1 MHAEITQEIE
11 EYCEAHST
19 SEDDLLNRLDRE
31 TNLKVLRPRMISGHL
46 QGAFLSFISRL
57 LRPTSILEIG
67 TYTGYAALCLAEG
80 LSPDGT
86 LDTIEIDEEL
96 EDIIQKYF
104 NQSRYKEQIILHIGD
119 ARTIIPTLNKK
130 WDLVFIDAEK
140 KEYFDYYEA
149 ILPHIQQG
157 GIILI
162 DNVLW
167 SGKVIQEVKENDK
180 DTQSIIDFNKYIQ
193 NDQRVRNLLLPLRDG
208 IMIIEKL

>member
-149 ILPHIQQG
+149 ILPQIQQG

>member
-46 QGAFLSFISRL
+46 QGAFMSFISL
-57 LRPTSILEIG
+57 LLHPTSILEIG

-86 LDTIEIDEEL
+86 LDTIEIDEEF
-96 EDIIQKYF
+96 EDIIQMYF
-104 NQSRYKEQIILHIGD
+104 NQSRYKQQIILRIGD
-119 ARTIIPTLNKK
+119 ARAIIPTLNKK

-149 ILPHIQQG
+149 ILPQIQQG

>member
-19 SEDDLLNRLDRE
+19 PENDLLNRLDRE

>member
-19 SEDDLLNRLDRE
+19 SEEDLLNRLDRE

-46 QGAFLSFISRL
+46 EGAFLSFISRL

-149 ILPHIQQG
+149 ILPQIQQG